1 MTTSNANFLTVKF
14 LIIKYYYS
22 NFFIYIFIIKF
33 DIILLGG
40 MIYMW
45 FLSIG
50 AVIGMLAGGVLY
62 YDNDNK
68 DTKKLGETLFFIGL
82 VCFIVY
88 ICIMAGNK

>member
-1 MTTSNANFLTVKF
+1 
-14 LIIKYYYS
+14 
-22 NFFIYIFIIKF
+22 
-33 DIILLGG
+33 